1 MQINFTELDMERDRL
16 YGKVYGFYDMST
28 PWLSIADPAIVKKI
42 LVKIS
47 GGLLIIVSWTMFL
60 RWRTLT
66 VSRHTSSRR
75 LTRSTGLWN
84 RRTDR
89 SGRWSS
95 CFERHFP
102 FVLIQDLRKGLS
114 PTFSSGKIK
123 GMLDLLDGGV
133 TQMIDHLEMVTKED
147 TLVNVKDVFQK
158 MALDV
163 IARLTLIENICVAS
177 NELLPDALLA
187 LTPIPS
193 LTQTTKCWD
202 QGEAYLRSSL
212 FGIHLLQVGDF
223 LQKDSIIIES

>member
-1 MQINFTELDMERDRL
+1 MEGEVLVLRDCQF
-16 YGKVYGFYDMST
+16 K
-28 PWLSIADPAIVKKI
+28 
-42 LVKIS
+42 
-47 GGLLIIVSWTMFL
+47 
-60 RWRTLT
+60 
-66 VSRHTSSRR
+66 
-75 LTRSTGLWN
+75 
-84 RRTDR
+84 
-89 SGRWSS
+89 
-95 CFERHFP
+95 
-102 FVLIQDLRKGLS
+102 LIQDLRKGLS
-114 PTFSSGKIK
+114 PTFTSSKIK

-133 TQMIDHLEMVTKED
+133 NQMIDHLELVTKKD
-147 TLVNVKDVFQK
+147 SLVNVKDVFQK